1 MKGGILAHD
10 LSIANKFRLNLNGEV
25 KCPASVHTNCRW
37 VKPTVGAQ
45 GKVDCRVILS
55 WTICLYAPSI
65 ACQILESPLTMD
77 ASRSP
82 FPHDKNPLPLGWA
95 IAEVER
101 DTGIGKDTLRV
112 WERRYGFPQPMRD
125 SLGERLYPLDQVHKL
140 RLIKRLMD
148 TGSRP
153 GKIVAKSVEQLQD
166 LLNGMNLVKGPAG
179 SDLQRSLQAHALDAS
194 APWLIWLAE
203 DRSDLIKQALRQH
216 IIKQGLAST
225 VEDLVAPLC
234 VHVGESWL
242 RGELSVYQEH
252 LFSATLQQ
260 VLREAISSVE
270 ASDPAWDHRPRVL
283 LATTPGEHHSL
294 GLLMAECYFALES
307 CARFELGAS
316 TPVVEILQ
324 AIERMNIDVLALSFS
339 AYASR
344 NDVLSSLQQLVDGL
358 PSGVEI
364 WVGGSASTLQGRSLP
379 EDVTVITKARDVA
392 THVQAWR
399 ARHPSPA
406 TR

>member
-1 MKGGILAHD
+1 
-10 LSIANKFRLNLNGEV
+10 
-25 KCPASVHTNCRW
+25 
-37 VKPTVGAQ
+37 
-45 GKVDCRVILS
+45 
-55 WTICLYAPSI
+55 
-65 ACQILESPLTMD
+65 MD
-77 ASRSP
+77 ASSTVPHFEKNP
-82 FPHDKNPLPLGWA
+82 FPTGWA

-148 TGSRP
+148 TGHRP
-153 GKIVAKSVEQLQD
+153 GKIVAQSVEQLQE
-166 LLNGMNLVKGPAG
+166 LLNGMNLAKVAEASAENVPEM
-179 SDLQRSLQAHALDAS
+179 SVLDAN
-194 APWLIWLAE
+194 APWLRWLAE

-216 IIKQGLAST
+216 IIKQGLGST

-234 VHVGESWL
+234 VYVGEAWL

-260 VLREAISSVE
+260 VLREAIASVE
-270 ASDPAWDHRPRVL
+270 ASDPAIGHRPRVL
-283 LATTPGEHHSL
+283 LATTPGEFHSL
-294 GLLMAECYFALES
+294 GLLMAECYLALES

-324 AIERMNIDVLALSFS
+324 AIEHMHIDVLALSFS

-344 NDVLSSLQQLVDGL
+344 NDVLSSLQQLLDGV
-358 PSGVEI
+358 PAGVEI
-364 WVGGSASTLQGRSLP
+364 WAGGSATALQGRSVP
-379 EDVTVITKARDVA
+379 DGITVISKARDLA
-392 THVQAWR
+392 EHVRGWR
-399 ARHPSPA
+399 LRHDEAAQQSP
-406 TR
+406 R

>member
-1 MKGGILAHD
+1 MDVSSTA
-10 LSIANKFRLNLNGEV
+10 
-25 KCPASVHTNCRW
+25 ASHPTN
-37 VKPTVGAQ
+37 
-45 GKVDCRVILS
+45 
-55 WTICLYAPSI
+55 
-65 ACQILESPLTMD
+65 
-77 ASRSP
+77 P
-82 FPHDKNPLPLGWA
+82 FATGWS

-112 WERRYGFPQPMRD
+112 WERRYGFPQPLRD
-125 SLGERLYPLDQVHKL
+125 SVGERLYPLEQVHKL

-148 TGSRP
+148 ASHRP
-153 GKIVAKSVEQLQD
+153 GKIVARSIDQLQD
-166 LLNGMNLVKGPAG
+166 LLNSVNAAKG
-179 SDLQRSLQAHALDAS
+179 ALDKAS
-194 APWLIWLAE
+194 QTVPELSALDTNASWLRWLAE

-216 IIKQGLAST
+216 IIKQGLGST

-234 VHVGESWL
+234 VYVGEAWL
-242 RGELSVYQEH
+242 RGELSIYQEH

-260 VLREAISSVE
+260 VLREAIASVE
-270 ASDPAWDHRPRVL
+270 ASDPAIDHHPRVL

-324 AIERMNIDVLALSFS
+324 AIEHMRIDVLALSFS

-344 NDVLSSLQQLVDGL
+344 NDVISSLQQLVDGA
-358 PSGVEI
+358 PVGVEI
-364 WVGGSASTLQGRSLP
+364 WVGGSASALHGRSLP
-379 EDVTVITKARDVA
+379 EGITVIGRARDVA
-392 THVQAWR
+392 TQVQAWR
-399 ARHPSPA
+399 TRHAAQSPQR

>member
-1 MKGGILAHD
+1 
-10 LSIANKFRLNLNGEV
+10 
-25 KCPASVHTNCRW
+25 
-37 VKPTVGAQ
+37 
-45 GKVDCRVILS
+45 
-55 WTICLYAPSI
+55 
-65 ACQILESPLTMD
+65 MD
-77 ASRSP
+77 ASRNVPHFEKNP
-82 FPHDKNPLPLGWA
+82 FPTGWA

-148 TGSRP
+148 TGQRP
-153 GKIVAKSVEQLQD
+153 GKIVAQSIEQLQD
-166 LLNGMNLVKGPAG
+166 LLNGLNMVRG
-179 SDLQRSLQAHALDAS
+179 SAESGAEPLPEVAALDAN
-194 APWLIWLAE
+194 APWLRWLAE

-216 IIKQGLAST
+216 IIKQGLGST

-234 VHVGESWL
+234 VYVGEAWL

-260 VLREAISSVE
+260 VLREAVASVE
-270 ASDPAWDHRPRVL
+270 ASDPAIGHHPRVL
-283 LATTPGEHHSL
+283 LATTPGEFHSL
-294 GLLMAECYFALES
+294 GLLMAECYLALES

-324 AIERMNIDVLALSFS
+324 AIEHMKIDVLALSFS

-344 NDVLSSLQQLVDGL
+344 NDVLSSLQQLVDGV
-358 PSGVEI
+358 PAGVEI
-364 WVGGSASTLQGRSLP
+364 WAGGSATALQSRSVP
-379 EDVTVITKARDVA
+379 EGVIVISKARDLA
-392 THVQAWR
+392 EHVRAWR
-399 ARHPSPA
+399 TRHASTQPGLS
-406 TR
+406 R